1 MILPLLILLYICF
14 RDKMT
19 LGFESVKTYCRQV
32 LHTPG
37 GFLYAPA
44 PDSATHGQHA
54 PNGLQ
59 RSWPAL
65 DAYSFFPYMTPRLT
79 MNNRNISMTFHIYAV
94 FFLSSTPAAMLKF
107 IQGFQYCIATTKKV
121 IPMGVIES
129 PTF

>member
-14 RDKMT
+14 RDKMA

-44 PDSATHGQHA
+44 PNSPTHGQHA

-59 RSWPAL
+59 GPG
-65 DAYSFFPYMTPRLT
+65 
-79 MNNRNISMTFHIYAV
+79 
-94 FFLSSTPAAMLKF
+94 TPA
-107 IQGFQYCIATTKKV
+107 
-121 IPMGVIES
+121 
-129 PTF
+129 